1 MSELHILFPT
11 PVYQNFLEFRPS
23 ELKSM
28 IDYVSNLDWASDKDI
43 YEGPNGETTKLE
55 ADLLSEPE
63 LENLRKKIDEEVY
76 NFAKSLQIDFSK
88 HGLKRINSW
97 GNLQKKGNY
106 IKEHRHNNTQ
116 FSGVFYLQTPE
127 NSGDI
132 IFTTRN
138 ATWINSYWEPSL
150 TGYDDLNSFEKRF
163 RPQQQCGIFLFPAHL
178 DHYVTPSHSEEE
190 RYSISFNYN
199 LDGKFFGDCNNHLTL
214 KVL

>member
-76 NFAKSLQIDFSK
+76 NFAKSLQIDFGK

-163 RPQQQCGIFLFPAHL
+163 SPQQCGIFLFPAHL

-199 LDGKFFGDCNNHLTL
+199 LDGKFFGDCNNHLTI

>member
-23 ELKSM
+23 ELKFM

-76 NFAKSLQIDFSK
+76 NFAKSLQIDFNK

-163 RPQQQCGIFLFPAHL
+163 RPQQCGIFLFPAHL

>member
-11 PVYQNFLEFRPS
+11 PVYQNCLEFRPS

-76 NFAKSLQIDFSK
+76 NFAKSLQIDFGK

-163 RPQQQCGIFLFPAHL
+163 RPQQCGIFLFPAHL
-178 DHYVTPSHSEEE
+178 DHYVTPSESSEE

-199 LDGKFFGDCNNHLTL
+199 LDGKFFGDCNNHLTI

>member
-11 PVYQNFLEFRPS
+11 PVYQNFLKFRPS

-163 RPQQQCGIFLFPAHL
+163 RPQQCGIFLFPAHL

>member
-1 MSELHILFPT
+1 MSDLHILFPT

-163 RPQQQCGIFLFPAHL
+163 SPQQCGIFLFPAHL

-199 LDGKFFGDCNNHLTL
+199 LDGKFFGDCNNHLTI

>member
-11 PVYQNFLEFRPS
+11 PVYQNCLEFRPS

-163 RPQQQCGIFLFPAHL
+163 SPQQCGIFLFPAHL

>member
-163 RPQQQCGIFLFPAHL
+163 RPQQCGIFLFPAHL

>member
-11 PVYQNFLEFRPS
+11 PVYQNCLEFRPS

-76 NFAKSLQIDFSK
+76 NFAKSLQIDFGK

-163 RPQQQCGIFLFPAHL
+163 RPQQCGIFLFPAHL
-178 DHYVTPSHSEEE
+178 DRYVTPSHSEEE

-199 LDGKFFGDCNNHLTL
+199 LDGKFFGDCNNHLTI

>member
-1 MSELHILFPT
+1 MSDLHILFPT

-43 YEGPNGETTKLE
+43 KEGPNGETTKLE

-76 NFAKSLQIDFSK
+76 NFAKSLQIDFGK

-163 RPQQQCGIFLFPAHL
+163 RPQQCGIFLFPAHL

-199 LDGKFFGDCNNHLTL
+199 LDGKFFGDCNNHLTI

>member
-43 YEGPNGETTKLE
+43 NEGPNGETTKLE

-163 RPQQQCGIFLFPAHL
+163 RPQQCGIFLFPAHL

-199 LDGKFFGDCNNHLTL
+199 LDGKFFGDCNNHLTI

>member
-163 RPQQQCGIFLFPAHL
+163 RPQQCGIFLFPAHL

-190 RYSISFNYN
+190 RFSISFNYN

>member
-76 NFAKSLQIDFSK
+76 NFAKSLQIDFNK

-138 ATWINSYWEPSL
+138 STWINSYWEPSL

-163 RPQQQCGIFLFPAHL
+163 RPQQCGIFLFPAHL

>member
-132 IFTTRN
+132 IFTTKN

-163 RPQQQCGIFLFPAHL
+163 SPQQCGIFLFPAHL

>member
-163 RPQQQCGIFLFPAHL
+163 RPQQCSIFLFPAHL

>member
-11 PVYQNFLEFRPS
+11 PVYQNCLEFRPS

-76 NFAKSLQIDFSK
+76 NFAKSLQIDFGK

-116 FSGVFYLQTPE
+116 FSGVFYLQSPE
-127 NSGDI
+127 NSGDF

-163 RPQQQCGIFLFPAHL
+163 RPQQCGIFLFPAHL

-199 LDGKFFGDCNNHLTL
+199 LDGKFFGDCNNHLTI

>member
-43 YEGPNGETTKLE
+43 YEGPNGETTKLK

-76 NFAKSLQIDFSK
+76 NFAKSLQIDFGK

-163 RPQQQCGIFLFPAHL
+163 RPQQCGIFLFPAHL

-199 LDGKFFGDCNNHLTL
+199 LDGKFFGDCNNHLTI

>member
-43 YEGPNGETTKLE
+43 YEGPNGQTTKLE

-163 RPQQQCGIFLFPAHL
+163 RPQQCGIFLFPAHL

-199 LDGKFFGDCNNHLTL
+199 LDGKFFGDCNNHLTFEV
-214 KVL
+214 KT

>member
-1 MSELHILFPT
+1 MSDLHILFPT
-11 PVYQNFLEFRPS
+11 PVYQSALEFRPS
-23 ELKSM
+23 ELKFM
-28 IDYVSNLDWASDKDI
+28 IDYVSDLEWASDKDI

-76 NFAKSLQIDFSK
+76 TFAKSLQIDFSK

-97 GNLQKKGNY
+97 GNLQRKGNY

-138 ATWINSYWEPSL
+138 ATWINSYWEPSV

-163 RPQQQCGIFLFPAHL
+163 KPQQCGIFLFPAHL
-178 DHYVTPSHSEEE
+178 DHYVTPSHSEED

>member
-76 NFAKSLQIDFSK
+76 NFAKSLQIDFGK

-163 RPQQQCGIFLFPAHL
+163 RPQQCGIFLFPAHL

-199 LDGKFFGDCNNHLTL
+199 LEGKFFGDCNNHLTL

>member
-163 RPQQQCGIFLFPAHL
+163 SPQQCGIFLFPAHL

-199 LDGKFFGDCNNHLTL
+199 LDGKFFGDCNNHLTI

>member
-76 NFAKSLQIDFSK
+76 NFAKSLQIDFGK

-163 RPQQQCGIFLFPAHL
+163 SPQQCGIFLFPAHL

>member
-55 ADLLSEPE
+55 ADLLSDPE

-163 RPQQQCGIFLFPAHL
+163 RPQQCGIFLFPAHL

>member
-63 LENLRKKIDEEVY
+63 LENLRKIIDEEVY
-76 NFAKSLQIDFSK
+76 NFAKSLQIDFGK

-163 RPQQQCGIFLFPAHL
+163 RPQQCGIFLFPAHL

-199 LDGKFFGDCNNHLTL
+199 HDGKFYGDCNNHLTI

>member
-1 MSELHILFPT
+1 MSDLHILFPT

-76 NFAKSLQIDFSK
+76 NFAKSLQIDFGK

-163 RPQQQCGIFLFPAHL
+163 SPQQCGIFLFPAHL

>member
-1 MSELHILFPT
+1 MSDLHILFPT
-11 PVYQNFLEFRPS
+11 PVYQSVLEFRPS
-23 ELKSM
+23 ELKFM
-28 IDYVSNLDWASDKDI
+28 IDYVSDLEWASDKDI

-76 NFAKSLQIDFSK
+76 TFAKSLQIDFSK

-97 GNLQKKGNY
+97 GNLQRKGNY

-138 ATWINSYWEPSL
+138 ATWINSYWEPSV

-163 RPQQQCGIFLFPAHL
+163 KPQQCGIFLFPAHL
-178 DHYVTPSHSEEE
+178 DHYVTPSHSEED

>member
-1 MSELHILFPT
+1 MSDLHILFPT

-163 RPQQQCGIFLFPAHL
+163 RPQQCGIFLFPAHL

>member
-163 RPQQQCGIFLFPAHL
+163 RPQQCGIFLFPAHL

-190 RYSISFNYN
+190 RSSISFNYN

>member
-97 GNLQKKGNY
+97 GNLQKRGNY

-163 RPQQQCGIFLFPAHL
+163 RPQQCGIFLFPAHL

>member
-1 MSELHILFPT
+1 MSDLHILFPT

-55 ADLLSEPE
+55 ADLLSEPD

-163 RPQQQCGIFLFPAHL
+163 SPQQCGIFLFPAHL

-199 LDGKFFGDCNNHLTL
+199 LDGKFFGDCNNHLTM

>member
-1 MSELHILFPT
+1 MSDLHILFPT

-76 NFAKSLQIDFSK
+76 NFAKSLQIDFGK

-163 RPQQQCGIFLFPAHL
+163 SPQQSGIFLFPAHL